1 MTVVV
6 HGCLQFFAG
15 GIVMTGSQEPV
26 LVQVPVIV
34 VITSGGVVVKD
45 NVLGGYVMTVVV
57 QGRTQSTGGVMVMG
71 SQEVVAV
78 QTSVNVMAVLGGVVG
93 TVVTT

>member
-45 NVLGGYVMTVVV
+45 NVLGG
-57 QGRTQSTGGVMVMG
+57 
-71 SQEVVAV
+71 
-78 QTSVNVMAVLGGVVG
+78 
-93 TVVTT
+93 

>member
-6 HGCLQFFAG
+6 QGCLQLVAG

-34 VITSGGVVVKD
+34 VITSGGVVVGD
-45 NVLGGYVMTVVV
+45 GVLGG
-57 QGRTQSTGGVMVMG
+57 
-71 SQEVVAV
+71 
-78 QTSVNVMAVLGGVVG
+78 
-93 TVVTT
+93 